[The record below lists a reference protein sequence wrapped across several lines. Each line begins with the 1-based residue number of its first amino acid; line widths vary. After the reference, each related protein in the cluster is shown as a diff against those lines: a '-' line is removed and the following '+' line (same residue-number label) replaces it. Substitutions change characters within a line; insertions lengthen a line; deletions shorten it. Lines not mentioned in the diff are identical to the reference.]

1 MIKVTLK
8 NGSIQEFRSGITIKE
23 VAESIGAGVARVVLA
38 GEVDGKVK
46 DLTCSLTKDCTL
58 NLLTFDDEGGKNTY
72 RHTASHVLAQA
83 AKRVFPFVKLA
94 IGPVIQNGF

>member
-23 VAESIGAGVARVVLA
+23 VAESTGAGVAKVVLA
-38 GEVDGKVK
+38 GEVDGKV
-46 DLTCSLTKDCTL
+46 KDCTL

-94 IGPVIQNGF
+94 IGPAIQNGF